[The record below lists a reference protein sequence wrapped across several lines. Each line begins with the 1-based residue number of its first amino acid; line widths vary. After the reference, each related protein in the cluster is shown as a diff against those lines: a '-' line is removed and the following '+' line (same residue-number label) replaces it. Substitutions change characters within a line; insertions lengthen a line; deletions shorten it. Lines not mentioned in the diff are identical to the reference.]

1 MSKHGLKEK
10 ELGNF
15 TYTATNY
22 YGSQKKIHIVSWK
35 GKGEV
40 DGDEIRQWCIENF
53 GKPGYQEELE
63 ESRWLDDID
72 SHGEIYLCKDED
84 LTFFLLKWT

>member
-22 YGSQKKIHIVSWK
+22 YGSEKKVHIVSWK

>member
-1 MSKHGLKEK
+1 MEQ
-10 ELGNF
+10 GNF

-22 YGSQKKIHIVSWK
+22 YGSQKKVHVVSWK
-35 GKGEV
+35 GMGEV
-40 DGDEIRQWCIENF
+40 DGEEIRQWCIENF

-63 ESRWLDDID
+63 GNRWLDDID
-72 SHGEIYLCKDED
+72 GHGEIYLCKDED